1 VWNVYI
7 LQAGG
12 LIYFTGV
19 AANNNSRIT
28 AVHNIEYST
37 AHDAFLG
44 ERFGSIL
51 MEVLAGLEQALDDP
65 TDGLDGSTDGS
76 IDGLDGSTDGLAS
89 TTEPPAYVAAVVGG
103 G

>member
-1 VWNVYI
+1 M
-7 LQAGG
+7 
-12 LIYFTGV
+12 IYFTGV

-28 AVHNIEYST
+28 AVHKIEYST

-51 MEVLAGLEQALDDP
+51 MEVLAGLEQALDD
-65 TDGLDGSTDGS
+65 GLDGS